1 MLRKEFLR
9 QSNPYALDTGKY
21 AQELSDPF
29 KCNAARGYCFPRH
42 MVDRFFDVPDGFLGV
57 TANMV
62 GLLLL

>member
-1 MLRKEFLR
+1 
-9 QSNPYALDTGKY
+9 
-21 AQELSDPF
+21 
-29 KCNAARGYCFPRH
+29 

>member
-1 MLRKEFLR
+1 MLKNYQTRL
-9 QSNPYALDTGKY
+9 
-21 AQELSDPF
+21 
-29 KCNAARGYCFPRH
+29 NAMLPGHNARH